1 MAINDLTG
9 LNIQDTYH
17 KLVQTDGVRLADGTG
32 SLLPIEFNENH
43 VIISGTLT
51 AQSYIVSESIIA
63 VSSGSTV
70 FGNSLDDTHS
80 FTGSLSITGSGID
93 LRGNNDENNI
103 KIHGTQVVGR
113 KSTGLNHFVFG
124 TESYPV
130 TMSAFGLN
138 INSDLAITVDSNFGQ
153 VDFADSGD
161 VSVQINTS
169 NGNISSSGTI
179 TANEFNIEGHIT
191 ASGNISASGN
201 IYADNVYAS
210 SLRAP
215 HGTTDYINFDSEDT
229 IFIQTS
235 AQNKSAFSESGV
247 TFNYNGSN
255 DMHFTVKGDSDL
267 SLIKARAD
275 HDKVGIGIV
284 PDGSTS
290 KLHVNG
296 DFTTTSHITA
306 SNISSSGELI
316 GIIDGGSF

>member
-169 NGNISSSGTI
+169 NGNISASGTI
-179 TANEFNIEGHIT
+179 T
-191 ASGNISASGN
+191 
-201 IYADNVYAS
+201 
-210 SLRAP
+210 
-215 HGTTDYINFDSEDT
+215 GTI
-229 IFIQTS
+229 
-235 AQNKSAFSESGV
+235 
-247 TFNYNGSN
+247 
-255 DMHFTVKGDSDL
+255 KGG
-267 SLIKARAD
+267 K
-275 HDKVGIGIV
+275 
-284 PDGSTS
+284 
-290 KLHVNG
+290 
-296 DFTTTSHITA
+296 F
-306 SNISSSGELI
+306 
-316 GIIDGGSF
+316 